1 MPASRAIEVGDV
13 IEIVRSGHAGGHLN
27 AAGLVLEVLG
37 EPGDETY
44 RVRWADGRETFYRPG
59 SELRV
64 REHAGRAP

>member
-1 MPASRAIEVGDV
+1 
-13 IEIVRSGHAGGHLN
+13 
-27 AAGLVLEVLG
+27 VLEVLG